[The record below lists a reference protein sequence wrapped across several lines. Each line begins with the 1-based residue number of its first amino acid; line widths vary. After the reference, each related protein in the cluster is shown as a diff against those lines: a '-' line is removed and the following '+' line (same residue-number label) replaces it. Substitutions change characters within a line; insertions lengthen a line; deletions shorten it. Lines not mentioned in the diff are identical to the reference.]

1 MKTIPTP
8 LAGLVLVELDAF
20 ADARG
25 RFLETFQRARY
36 DELGIAVGHEFVQDN
51 FSSSVRGVLRGLH
64 YQLAHP
70 QGKLVHVTRGEVFDV
85 AADLRAGSPS
95 FGRWFGTTLS
105 ADNHRQ
111 LWIPPGFAH
120 GFLVTGDEADVVY
133 KVTASYAPGDEY
145 GIHWDDPALAIAW
158 PALAGGGAPI
168 LSGKDA
174 AAPTIAEARA
184 RGTLPAGSAP

>member
-1 MKTIPTP
+1 MKTIATP
-8 LAGLVLVELDAF
+8 LPGVVLLELDAF
-20 ADARG
+20 ADPRG
-25 RFLETFQRARY
+25 RFLETFQRVRY
-36 DELGIAVGHEFVQDN
+36 AELGIGVGLEFVQDN

-85 AADLRAGSPS
+85 AADIRVGSPT
-95 FGRWFGTTLS
+95 FGRWFGATLS
-105 ADNHRQ
+105 ADNRRQ

-120 GFLVTGDEADVVY
+120 GFLVTGDEADFAY

-145 GIHWDDPALAIAW
+145 GIRWDDPALAIDW
-158 PALAGGGAPI
+158 PAGVAPL

-174 AAPTIAEARA
+174 AAPTIALARA
-184 RGTLPAGSAP
+184 RGTLPAMEPV